1 MKKEDLVGRRYKK
14 DTFSKDDGSSELK
27 FFIGTQKKERK
38 KTRLVVAQGSHSN
51 PRDVFCYYLALGLG
65 VDGNDALEEMFDLE
79 LILVVTEYFQQAPS
93 LVNATERY

>member
-14 DTFSKDDGSSELK
+14 DTFSKDDGSSELNFSSEPK
-27 FFIGTQKKERK
+27 KKKE

-93 LVNATERY
+93 LVNAIGRY